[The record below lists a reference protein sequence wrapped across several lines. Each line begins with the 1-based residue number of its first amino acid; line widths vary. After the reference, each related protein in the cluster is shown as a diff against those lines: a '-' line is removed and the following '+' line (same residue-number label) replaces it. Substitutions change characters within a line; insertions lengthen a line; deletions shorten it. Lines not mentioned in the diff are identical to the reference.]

1 MEKSA
6 NGFPQRRNADGSFD
20 SICPRCF
27 ITVARHM
34 ARPEIE
40 TEEQNH
46 ICSEINLDIARVAR
60 EAIRKNL

>member
-1 MEKSA
+1 
-6 NGFPQRRNADGSFD
+6 
-20 SICPRCF
+20 
-27 ITVARHM
+27 M